1 MRTPPK
7 AHLRE
12 ATACLN
18 YILRR
23 TSRLVTQLYDQALQ
37 PAGVRSGQ
45 FNLMVPVALRGAYS
59 ISELADLL
67 GMERSALARNLR
79 PLVRRRWVTVTAGRD
94 RRTRIVRLTR
104 TGERRLFK
112 AYPLWKRAQ
121 TALTGALRRSQL
133 EDLVKGLRVA
143 ADAARSRE

>member
-7 AHLRE
+7 APLRE

-23 TSRLVTQLYDQALQ
+23 TSRLVTQLYDQALK

-79 PLVRRRWVTVTAGRD
+79 PLVRRGWVTVTAGRD

-104 TGERRLFK
+104 AGERRLIK

-121 TALTGALRRSQL
+121 TTLTGALRRSEL

-143 ADAARSRE
+143 SEAARSRE